1 MIGRV
6 VKRILHRFIRG
17 VVTHPIRFVILL
29 VALMAGATLVSL
41 QAGLPA
47 FSFSLPS
54 PSFAAGIG
62 GAPTST
68 ESYMKGT
75 ESFNAELVW
84 NALSDEAQGRYRS
97 RGGSMQALQSQMDQA
112 KQAGAQLEQVTYI
125 GGQAFSDGTSMHFYT
140 VLTRGPQSR
149 TDAEPIP
156 YVFTLDKSGKI
167 VRVQ

>member
-1 MIGRV
+1 MLGCRGSGQAWRRSREMIGRV

-47 FSFSLPS
+47 FSLSLPS
-54 PSFAAGIG
+54 PSFAAGSG

-97 RGGSMQALQSQMDQA
+97 RGGSMQALQS
-112 KQAGAQLEQVTYI
+112 
-125 GGQAFSDGTSMHFYT
+125 
-140 VLTRGPQSR
+140 
-149 TDAEPIP
+149 
-156 YVFTLDKSGKI
+156 
-167 VRVQ
+167 